1 MVLNVQLYNSPHIIF
16 RNHQLSHT
24 ARNGCIWINILQVIT
39 TVVPNKRDF
48 KILLRHKLNNLSHTL
63 LERFNPVV
71 SQKRFLLFEQ
81 GIGHPCLFQFQL
93 FIVQINIRQ
102 CTTVHL
108 YRSGTSMIR
117 IRLSSSVNIR
127 SFNSECS
134 NTSSNDAGSSL
145 SMAPASSN
153 SCASNAQSYS
163 LPSPNTSNNSSKLCL
178 STFDKFDVSIRGP
191 CFFFFLCSFSQDV
204 FAHLHRKSHLLQ

>member
-1 MVLNVQLYNSPHIIF
+1 
-16 RNHQLSHT
+16 
-24 ARNGCIWINILQVIT
+24 
-39 TVVPNKRDF
+39 
-48 KILLRHKLNNLSHTL
+48 
-63 LERFNPVV
+63 
-71 SQKRFLLFEQ
+71 
-81 GIGHPCLFQFQL
+81 
-93 FIVQINIRQ
+93 
-102 CTTVHL
+102 
-108 YRSGTSMIR
+108 MIR

-163 LPSPNTSNNSSKLCL
+163 LPSPNTSNNSSKLCS

-191 CFFFFLCSFSQDV
+191 CFFFFLCSLLSRRV
-204 FAHLHRKSHLLQ
+204 CSSSSEKSSSSINPSNSSIIRGAASSSTSSSSENISLNCCSPWWS